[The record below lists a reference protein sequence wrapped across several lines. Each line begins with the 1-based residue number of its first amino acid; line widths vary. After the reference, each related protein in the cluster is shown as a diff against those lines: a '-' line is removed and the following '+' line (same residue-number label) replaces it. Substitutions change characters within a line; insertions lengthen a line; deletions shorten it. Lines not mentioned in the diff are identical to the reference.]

1 MEPRTRTHRRDLP
14 KEPIR
19 ESVREPVRG
28 SRKEVIGRDGKVMSR
43 KRGTNV
49 DRFHVPEHLIPE
61 GWSYEWKSQTIMGQ
75 ENTAHM
81 MHMAENGFTPVDASR
96 HPGYFMPDGYTG
108 AIIRDGMILM
118 ERPIELTNE
127 ARQED
132 IDAANA
138 LMNYQRQQ
146 LGQMLPRG
154 FSGDHAG
161 DRKSTRLN
169 SSH

>member
-108 AIIRDGMILM
+108 AKIGR
-118 ERPIELTNE
+118 
-127 ARQED
+127 A
-132 IDAANA
+132 
-138 LMNYQRQQ
+138 
-146 LGQMLPRG
+146 
-154 FSGDHAG
+154 HV
-161 DRKSTRLN
+161 
-169 SSH
+169 